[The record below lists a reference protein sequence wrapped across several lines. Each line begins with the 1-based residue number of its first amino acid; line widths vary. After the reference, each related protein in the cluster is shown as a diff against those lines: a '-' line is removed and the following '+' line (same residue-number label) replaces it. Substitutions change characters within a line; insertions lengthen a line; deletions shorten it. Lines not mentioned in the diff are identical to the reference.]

1 LVLACNCAGDLGE
14 NNSFRCQR
22 GSAIQQFI
30 AIYRS
35 KFVGVADWVGAA
47 FVLSFAEKDS
57 CYTPE
62 N

>member
-1 LVLACNCAGDLGE
+1 M
-14 NNSFRCQR
+14 
-22 GSAIQQFI
+22 GSAMQQFI

-35 KFVGVADWVGAA
+35 KFVGVADWVGVA
-47 FVLSFAEKDS
+47 FVLSFAEEDS